1 MSSFIT
7 QEERNK
13 MINKLYNVNVE
24 ANKSLL
30 IQEDKEDIMRSVLEL
45 EYNIYIESNMYFEYK
60 NIDIRDS
67 VPIIKKTIKEKKEYY
82 LNRMNSIYERINRV
96 VSDSVEKENNDMLD
110 DFNIKT
116 KKFNE
121 KFEKLK
127 QHYSFA
133 KKFIHIIDKAILS
146 LVEKLSKMND
156 EEEEI
161 IDCTDCTI
169 KKYLVEKLSEMND
182 EEGKELIASTIKI
195 YKDIKKYLWVLI
207 QLCERE
213 AYINTS
219 KINIDVL
226 DKIQETLNFVEE
238 TNKVSKDTN
247 K

>member
-1 MSSFIT
+1 MVSFIT
-7 QEERNK
+7 QEERNE

-24 ANKSLL
+24 ANQSLL
-30 IQEDKEDIMRSVLEL
+30 IQEDKEDIMRSVLNL

-67 VPIIKKTIKEKKEYY
+67 VPIIKKSIKEKKEYY

-96 VSDSVEKENNDMLD
+96 VSDFVEKENNDMLD
-110 DFNIKT
+110 DSNIKT

-133 KKFIHIIDKAILS
+133 KKHIHIMDKAILS
-146 LVEKLSKMND
+146 LVEKLSKMNN
-156 EEEEI
+156 EEETET

-169 KKYLVEKLSEMND
+169 KKFLVEKLSEMSNQ
-182 EEGKELIASTIKI
+182 EGKELIVSTIKT

-207 QLCERE
+207 QLCETE

-219 KINIDVL
+219 KINVDLL
-226 DKIQETLNFVEE
+226 DKIQETLNFLGQI
-238 TNKVSKDTN
+238 S
-247 K
+247 

>member
-1 MSSFIT
+1 MASFIT
-7 QEERNK
+7 QEERNE

-24 ANKSLL
+24 ANQSLL
-30 IQEDKEDIMRSVLEL
+30 IKEDKEDIMRSILEL

-67 VPIIKKTIKEKKEYY
+67 VPIIKKSIKEKKEYY
-82 LNRMNSIYERINRV
+82 LNKMNSIYERINRV

-110 DFNIKT
+110 DSNIKI

-133 KKFIHIIDKAILS
+133 KKHIHIIDKAILS
-146 LVEKLSKMND
+146 LVEKLSKVNN
-156 EEEEI
+156 EEETET
-161 IDCTDCTI
+161 IDCSDCTI
-169 KKYLVEKLSEMND
+169 KKFLVEKLSEMND
-182 EEGKELIASTIKI
+182 EEGKELIVSTIKT

-219 KINIDVL
+219 KINIDIL
-226 DKIQETLNFVEE
+226 DKIQETLNFLGEI
-238 TNKVSKDTN
+238 S
-247 K
+247 